1 MVKGGSN
8 KIKMEDKK
16 VAVVLSTYNGEKY
29 IKNQLDSI
37 LNQTYKNIEIYVRD
51 DGSKDNTV
59 EILKEYEKRGNIK
72 LYPKENVGFIKS
84 FFDCLSFCDNADYY
98 AFCDQDDEW
107 FEDKI
112 ERAVKKLNE
121 RNKEIP
127 LLYFADYDFYDDNM
141 QFISSSKSHKYG
153 PSFRNAI
160 VDCITLGINTVIN
173 KTTRDLMV
181 NSGIQKSCG
190 HDWTAYM
197 ICSSMGEVI
206 YEKVSTLKYRRTGK
220 NVSPGGKGFFA
231 FQIWRIKKF
240 FVNDYFSNV
249 REELIEF
256 EELFGNKLSEEDKK
270 LLSMFTNKKYCFVN
284 SIKKFFYPKRFR
296 QKTIDELML
305 RFIFLIGKL

>member
-1 MVKGGSN
+1 
-8 KIKMEDKK
+8 MEEKK

-29 IKNQLDSI
+29 VKNQIDSI

-51 DGSKDNTV
+51 DGSKDRTIDV
-59 EILKEYEKRGNIK
+59 LKEYEEQGKIK

-84 FFDCLSFCDNADYY
+84 FFECLSFCKDADYY

-112 ERAVKKLNE
+112 ERAIVKLNE
-121 RNKEIP
+121 KDSNKP

-141 QFISSSKSHKYG
+141 QFISHSKSHKYG

-173 KTTRDLMV
+173 KKARDIMV

-206 YEKVSTLKYRRTGK
+206 YDKVSTLKYRRTGK
-220 NVSPGGKGFFA
+220 NVSPGGKGFIA

-249 REELIEF
+249 KEELIEF
-256 EELFGNKLSEEDKK
+256 ENLFGDKLSEKDKK
-270 LLSMFTNKKYCFVN
+270 ILSLFTNKKYSFKN
-284 SIKKFFYPKRFR
+284 SIKKVFYPKMFR
-296 QKTIDELML
+296 QKLIDEIML
-305 RFIFLIGKL
+305 RVIFLIGKL